1 MSVKIKRALVLVNP
15 ISGKGRGREAVGRLA
30 AVFEQN
36 GLEAEIIVLP
46 GPGSA
51 AALVRDSVS
60 DHQAVVAAGGDGTV
74 NEAAKALLTLGRGMV
89 LGVVPLGLS
98 NCLARVLGLPLALE
112 KAVGVIAR
120 GQTKRLDLAWAGDN
134 LITAFLGAGFDAAV
148 VEKVA
153 RTRHGGVHNRDYI
166 RAAWAAFFS
175 STRPEIR
182 VEVDG
187 RLVKGHCSQVIF
199 SAISNYAR
207 YFRLADRPGFTAYL
221 FKGPGPKGLVRALA
235 GLGPG
240 RNLGLACDLAL
251 PVTKTL
257 RLTTKKGRALFQ
269 VDGEAC
275 GPLPLDCRVSPE
287 ALEVL
292 WSPEPGCRTQ

>member
-15 ISGKGRGREAVGRLA
+15 ISGKGRGREVAGRLGA
-30 AVFEQN
+30 AFEQN

-46 GPGSA
+46 GPGSV
-51 AALVRDSVS
+51 AALVRDSAP
-60 DHQAVVAAGGDGTV
+60 DHQAVVAVGGDGTV
-74 NEAAKALLTLGRGMV
+74 NEVAEALLTLGPDMV

-112 KAVGVIAR
+112 KAVGVMAR
-120 GQTKRLDLAWAGDN
+120 GRTKRLDLAWAGDH
-134 LITAFLGAGFDAAV
+134 LIAAFLGAGFDAAV

-166 RAAWAAFFS
+166 RAAGPVFFS

-187 RLVKGHCSQVIF
+187 RLVEGHCFQVIL
-199 SAISNYAR
+199 SAIGNYAR

-221 FKGPGPKGLVRALA
+221 FKGSRPKGLVRALA

-240 RNLGLACDLAL
+240 RNLGRACDLAL

-257 RLTTKKGRALFQ
+257 SLTAKKGRPLFQ
-269 VDGEAC
+269 VDGEAR
-275 GPLPLDCRVSPE
+275 GPLPVDCRVSPE

-292 WSPEPGCRTQ
+292 VP